1 MTRSAT
7 LLAIL
12 LLIAGNCV
20 AQNSVTKLV
29 NDLVERQMLSNDN
42 PDRLNRVLKFLTKG
56 TPFDNQWQVNQP
68 AKANYLNVFLLRS
81 GLRTDPKRPVELKPY
96 FGSCAYLGEANI
108 VLCDADFLTT
118 FLEKRNIRSFLRSHP
133 DKDAQW
139 ERYQD
144 SFLIWVLGHEL
155 GHIVK
160 GHSASHFGEDSF
172 EQLVNSTSLDQRQE
186 VNADAFLV
194 DRVLA
199 NKDQTLNLSVMLID
213 VLNAEIRSKVGN
225 DLPQGA
231 GIIFDYNNQKVVRYM
246 TLRRHPEFVVRIT
259 RMLQQIGKS
268 KGYEG
273 MKSMTDAFAKHM
285 REG

>member
-7 LLAIL
+7 FLAIL
-12 LLIAGNCV
+12 LLIASQCV
-20 AQNSVTKLV
+20 AQSSATKLV
-29 NDLVERQMLSNDN
+29 NGLVERQMLSNDN
-42 PDRLNRVLKFLTKG
+42 PDRLERVLKFLTIG

-68 AKANYLNVFLLRS
+68 AKATYLNVFLLRS
-81 GLRTDPKRPVELKPY
+81 GLRTDPNRPIELKPY
-96 FGSCAYLGEANI
+96 FGSCAYLGEGNI

-118 FLEKRNIRSFLRSHP
+118 FLEKRDIRNSLRSHP

-160 GHSASHFGEDSF
+160 GHSAAHFGEDSF

-186 VNADAFLV
+186 VDADAFLV
-194 DRVLA
+194 ERVLA

-231 GIIFDYNNQKVVRYM
+231 GILFDYNDKKVVRYM
-246 TLRRHPEFVVRIT
+246 SLRRHPEFVVRVT
-259 RMLQQIGKS
+259 RMLQQIGS
-268 KGYEG
+268 TKGNESL
-273 MKSMTDAFAKHM
+273 KSMTDEFAKHM

>member
-1 MTRSAT
+1 MIRLAVSFAILFSIASYSYGQNSAT
-7 LLAIL
+7 E
-12 LLIAGNCV
+12 
-20 AQNSVTKLV
+20 LV
-29 NDLVERQMLSNDN
+29 NGLVERQMLSNEN
-42 PDRLNRVLKFLTKG
+42 PNRLERVLHFLTTG
-56 TPFDNQWQVNQP
+56 TFFAKQWQINQP
-68 AKANYLNVFLLRS
+68 AKANYLNVFLLRP
-81 GLRTDPKRPVELKPY
+81 GLRTDPNRPIELKSY
-96 FGSCAYLGEANI
+96 FGSCAYLGEGNI
-108 VLCDADFLTT
+108 VLCDADFLNS
-118 FLEKRNIRSFLRSHP
+118 FLEKRGIRNFLRSHP

-160 GHSASHFGEDSF
+160 GHSAAHFGHDNF

-186 VNADAFLV
+186 VDADAFLV
-194 DRVLA
+194 DHVLA
-199 NKDQTLNLSVMLID
+199 NRDQTLNLSVMLID

-231 GIIFDYNNQKVVRYM
+231 GILFDYNNKKIVRYM
-246 TLRRHPEFVVRIT
+246 TLRRHPEFVVRVT
-259 RMLQQIGKS
+259 RMLQQLGRT
-268 KGYEG
+268 KGYES